1 MLEITKSQIRALNDT
16 QLRELVGRL
25 CESELCRHGVPI
37 SSVSWGGAQTAVD
50 GGTDVRISSTQAF
63 SADYVCRP
71 NTVFQ
76 VKYPDLAPAEITKEM
91 CPKGNLRPIIS
102 NLNSHNGA
110 YIIIS
115 SGTDASDKVLQNR
128 KDRMK
133 GIASEH
139 GLNDLTVDYYDL
151 QKITSWV
158 NQYLPVAI
166 WVRDQIGEPIVGWK
180 IYGNW
185 SNSHSESIETYLL
198 DDKARL
204 KYRNQDFDVAR
215 GIELI
220 REQLS
225 QTRSSIRLV
234 GLSGVGKTKLVQT
247 LFDDTIANSP
257 LSKEI
262 VVYTDISDSPEPSPT
277 AFCERIYAR
286 NQRIIVVVDNCSPAI
301 HESLTRI
308 CSQKGSLISLITIE
322 YDIKEDQ
329 PENTE
334 VYQLDMLSEELIVN
348 LLRQRFPYL
357 DQAAREKI
365 AHISGGN
372 ARIAIA
378 ITNQIKNDSNIPAM
392 NDRIIFEKLFWQR
405 GKKDAQLL
413 RASEVMAL
421 VYSFSIEGNDKYENE
436 LQVLAE
442 IVEIPYALMYRYL
455 IELNNRDLVQA
466 RSRWRALLPH
476 AIANRLAT
484 DALAYIPNDRILS
497 LFTKSEHP
505 RLLASFCHR
514 LSYMHMDANAVSI
527 ISLWISPNGWL
538 HNVYEYGSYET
549 KILTQ
554 VAATAPQQVLDLLK
568 SAIGPDPERF
578 TKSYHLEQE
587 RFYSLIHTLAYD
599 KNLFKDSTT
608 LLVQCVLADPNKKHS
623 KIADT
628 YLLPL
633 FRLYASETEAQAN
646 DKLDIIGDLIA
657 SCEEEKQSLGY
668 NLLAKSLD
676 TRSHAFIVKHNFGS
690 HLRGYGY
697 CPDSKERYIDW
708 YSSFLEYALTQVEN
722 NSESAPRFFDKVL
735 SSSFGGLWYDSLLR
749 ETTMNYMADFRQ
761 FAFFPKLLAQ
771 VDQTARHYEQYTDER
786 VTDADLEKLNKLR
799 EVLYPRDIFETFIAA
814 TSLWN
819 HSLYKLGILPNDYSE
834 AIKSLETMGTR
845 LIEKQAFT
853 PESILQCCTAE
864 NTNFS
869 FFLGKGVA
877 IANEH
882 LSETWVAISTC
893 VVNMS
898 KKNLRIGFISGFA
911 NQVFALN
918 RELYREIIEFF
929 TKDDEL
935 KHYYPS
941 LISSL
946 SDNPFE
952 MLMSSFDVEG
962 IDALDYWSITN
973 TIDLQQWTEEQ
984 LKAFFCALLKKD
996 DGDKVC
1002 VDIYCRIYNEP
1013 LQKGNL
1019 TFEQAELASLLLD
1032 GFNYTDR
1039 KLNIDI
1045 DYDLSQIAKNCFR
1058 EQAQHEKLMGL
1069 TRKISQ
1075 LIKDTPYTIFHESQL
1090 LDELAI
1096 LDPASFI
1103 NCFLA
1108 DQNSSSISYGIR
1120 TSFRGF
1126 RSGSVLDHIDKNDIL
1141 NWCELEDTENRLQ
1154 IVAQLIT
1161 PFRETAESI
1170 SWTDLALAILEKT
1183 SNKKTV
1189 FEYYLHSFTPFGG
1202 FTPPLSAIYERKV
1215 PLFEE
1220 LAHNGNPEISTQAK
1234 EIFNSF
1240 KNHIE
1245 EMKAREQMEE
1255 KEEERFE

>member
-1 MLEITKSQIRALNDT
+1 MLEIIKSQIRALNDT

-25 CESELCRHGVPI
+25 CESELLRHGVPI
-37 SSVSWGGAQTAVD
+37 SSVSWGGAQTAAD
-50 GGTDVRISSTQAF
+50 GGSDVRISLTQEF
-63 SADYVCRP
+63 SADYVRRP

-76 VKYPDLAPAEITKEM
+76 VKYPDLAPTEITKEM

-102 NLNSHNGA
+102 DLNLQNGA

-115 SGTDASDKVLQNR
+115 SGTDASDKVLRNR
-128 KDRMK
+128 KERMK
-133 GIASEH
+133 SIASEH
-139 GLNDLTVDYYDL
+139 GLKNLTVDYYDL

-166 WVRDQIGEPIVGWK
+166 WVRDQIGEPIIGWK
-180 IYGNW
+180 IYSNW
-185 SNSHSESIETYLL
+185 SNSHSERIETYLF

-204 KYRNQDFDVAR
+204 KYRDQDFDVLR

-220 REQLS
+220 RGQLS
-225 QTRSSIRLV
+225 QPRSSIRLV
-234 GLSGVGKTKLVQT
+234 GLSGVGKTKLSQA

-257 LSKEI
+257 LGKEI
-262 VVYTDISDSPEPSPT
+262 VVYTDISDSPEPTPI
-277 AFCERIYAR
+277 AFCERVYAR
-286 NQRIIVVVDNCSPAI
+286 KQRIIVVVDNCSPAI

-308 CSQKGSLISLITIE
+308 CSQKDSLISLITIE

-348 LLRQRFPYL
+348 LLGQRFTYL
-357 DQAAREKI
+357 DQPAREKI

-378 ITNQIKNDSNIPAM
+378 ITNQIKSDSNIPAM

-405 GKKDAQLL
+405 GEKDEQLL

-421 VYSFSIEGNDKYENE
+421 VYSFSIEENDKYENE
-436 LQVLAE
+436 LLVLAE
-442 IVEIPYALMYRYL
+442 ILEISYTLMYRCL

-476 AIANRLAT
+476 AIANRLAS
-484 DALAYIPNDRILS
+484 DALAKIPNDRILS

-514 LSYMHMDANAVSI
+514 LSYMHTDANAVSL

-538 HNVYEYGSYET
+538 HDIYEYGSYET
-549 KILTQ
+549 KILAQ

-578 TKSYHLEQE
+578 TKSYHLEREQ
-587 RFYSLIHTLAYD
+587 FYSLIHTLAYD
-599 KNLFKDSTT
+599 KNLFKDSAI
-608 LLVQCVLADPNKKHS
+608 LLVQCALADPNKRHS
-623 KIADT
+623 RIADT

-633 FRLYASETEAQAN
+633 FQLYASGTEAQAN
-646 DKLDIIGDLIA
+646 DKLNIIDDLFA
-657 SCEEEKQSLGY
+657 SCEEAKQSLGY
-668 NLLAKSLD
+668 NLLAKALD
-676 TRSHAFIVKHNFGS
+676 TRCHAFVVKHNFGS

-697 CPDSKERYIDW
+697 WPDSKEKYIDW
-708 YSSFLEYALTQVEN
+708 YSSFLAYALNRVKN
-722 NSESAPRFFDKVL
+722 NTERASQFFDKVL
-735 SSSFGGLWYDSLLR
+735 SSGFVGLWYDSLLR
-749 ETTMNYMADFRQ
+749 ETTMNYIAGFRQ

-771 VDQTARHYEQYTDER
+771 VDQTTRHYEEHTDKQ
-786 VTDADLEKLNKLR
+786 VTDADLEKLKKLR
-799 EVLYPRDIFETFIAA
+799 ELLYPHDMSETFIAA
-814 TSLWN
+814 TSLW
-819 HSLYKLGILPNDYSE
+819 HYSLCKLGIVSNDYSE

-845 LIEKQAFT
+845 LVEQKALT
-853 PESILQCCTAE
+853 PELILLCCTAE
-864 NTNFS
+864 NTNIS
-869 FFLGKGVA
+869 YFLGKGVA
-877 IANEH
+877 MASKY
-882 LSETWVAISTC
+882 LSETWLAILTC
-893 VVNMS
+893 VDNMS
-898 KKNLRIGFISGFA
+898 KKNLRIDFISGFA
-911 NQVFALN
+911 NHVFALS

-946 SDNPFE
+946 GDNPFE
-952 MLMSSFDVEG
+952 MIMSSFDEEG
-962 IDALDYWSITN
+962 IDALDYCSITN
-973 TIDLQQWTEEQ
+973 TIDLQQWTAEQ
-984 LKAFFCALLKKD
+984 LKAFFSALLKKD
-996 DGDKVC
+996 EGDIMC
-1002 VDIYCRIYNEP
+1002 VEIYCRINNKP

-1019 TFEQAELASLLLD
+1019 SFEQAEVASLILD

-1039 KLNIDI
+1039 RMNSDT

-1069 TRKISQ
+1069 MCKISQ
-1075 LIKDTPYTIFHESQL
+1075 LIKVSPYTEWRDSQL
-1090 LDELAI
+1090 LDELAL
-1096 LDPASFI
+1096 LDPVSFI

-1120 TSFRGF
+1120 SSFRGF
-1126 RSGSVLDHIDKNDIL
+1126 RGGSVLDRIDKDDIL

-1161 PFRETAESI
+1161 PFRETTESI
-1170 SWTDLALAILEKT
+1170 SWTNLALAILEKT
-1183 SNKKTV
+1183 SSKKTV
-1189 FEYYLHSFTPFGG
+1189 LEYYLHSFTPCGAFAL
-1202 FTPPLSAIYERKV
+1202 PLSAIYERKV
-1215 PLFEE
+1215 PLFEQ
-1220 LAHNGNPEISTQAK
+1220 LTHNGNPEISMEAK
-1234 EIFNSF
+1234 EIFISF

-1245 EMKAREQMEE
+1245 KMKERERKEE
-1255 KEEERFE
+1255 KEEEHFE